1 MATLTQYQ
9 QTIDT
14 ESFWDTVAN
23 MYSQSTLTSHMADFE
38 MDIVF
43 KFLSCVQILLGVAS
57 FGVADGN
64 RDPIQ
69 ILNFIRE
76 QNKYDSENFEVLLN
90 DISGEMLRVAEQNM
104 ITNGHGEL
112 QAHYVHNPVSQLI
125 DVPSFF
131 PNKNTSFIF
140 GVYNARYIVE
150 SLELY
155 RQNKA
160 VIGNKFSLSAL
171 YLKED
176 LTMANKWEIVEES
189 RSILHFDI
197 DDHLLLSEAIL
208 LLMTIPNFYA
218 YSISTEKN
226 FVSHFFAAES
236 LKKILESIFPNKKVA
251 YICGDNADG
260 HDNRRYIVNIL
271 ENDGPTNY
279 LVTMMNNV
287 LGNIKFEEQQQS
299 LKNLWRLF

>member
-1 MATLTQYQ
+1 MTFLVQTN
-9 QTIDT
+9 QTINT
-14 ESFWDTVAN
+14 ESFWDTVAH
-23 MYSQSTLTSHMADFE
+23 MYSDSTLTSHMADFE

-43 KFLSCVQILLGVAS
+43 KFLLHVQILLGVAS

-76 QNKYDSENFEVLLN
+76 QTKYDSKNFEVILN
-90 DISGEMLRVAEQNM
+90 DISGEMLNVAKKNM

-112 QAHYVHNPVSQLI
+112 QAHYEHNPVSQLLI
-125 DVPSFF
+125 VPSIH
-131 PNKNTSFIF
+131 PVKKTSFIF
-140 GVYNARYIVE
+140 GVYNALYIIE

-155 RQNKA
+155 RQNKK
-160 VIGNKFSLSAL
+160 VIGDKFRLSAL
-171 YLKED
+171 YLEED
-176 LTMANKWEIVEES
+176 LSIKEEPLS
-189 RSILHFDI
+189 VLHFDI
-197 DDHLLLSEAIL
+197 DDYLSLSEAIL

-226 FVSHFFAAES
+226 FVSHFFSAES
-236 LKKILESIFPNKKVA
+236 LKKILLNIFVGKKVA
-251 YICGDNADG
+251 YICGDNDHD
-260 HDNRRYIVNIL
+260 HDNRRYIVNIIQ
-271 ENDGPTNY
+271 NDGPTDY
-279 LVTMMNNV
+279 IVTMMNNV